1 MSRRMDKHIPLY
13 AVGRGRPPLASR
25 FKPGRSGNPK
35 GRAKGST
42 DLAAILKRTLAA
54 RDASASKRRRRTISK
69 LEAMVERLVA
79 KAVGGDIAAMR
90 FLAGLT
96 QLVPDT
102 EPASPLGDGDRAV
115 MRELWAR
122 IKVMAAGDA
131 DGTT

>member
-1 MSRRMDKHIPLY
+1 MDKNIPRY

-25 FKPGRSGNPK
+25 FTPGRSGNPA

-54 RDASASKRRRRTISK
+54 RDARASKGRRRAVTK

-79 KAVGGDIAAMR
+79 KAVAGDLAAMR

-96 QLVPDT
+96 QLAPDL
-102 EPASPLGDGDRAV
+102 EPAAPLGDADRAV
-115 MRELWAR
+115 MRELWSRVKA
-122 IKVMAAGDA
+122 MDAGGGDEEA
-131 DGTT
+131 